1 MNAFA
6 NPNSTELDELFA
18 AAANGDVA
26 PAPKPLMAAPAIQAI
41 PATAAGDAGGD
52 AYDVFQRIGVITR
65 RLHDALHELGYDKA
79 IGNAVDSL
87 PDARARLSYIAKL
100 TGESAEKVLN
110 SVELARAAQ
119 DEMKAGAAA
128 LKSRWKGKSAHSLGN
143 EEGASLVTDTN
154 EFLGNLSMST
164 DLTNS
169 YLTDMMLAQ
178 DFHDLTG
185 QVIRKVVDLAQ
196 TLEEQLVKLLLEATP
211 PDQRARL
218 VDTDIG
224 FLNGPAVQTEGRTD
238 IVTNQSQVDDLLESL
253 GF

>member
-1 MNAFA
+1 MNALA
-6 NPNSTELDELFA
+6 NPVSSELEVQFA
-18 AAANGDVA
+18 AVNGDVA
-26 PAPKPLMAAPAIQAI
+26 SPPAV
-41 PATAAGDAGGD
+41 TAVISAVSVARIETEAEADAH
-52 AYDVFQRIGVITR
+52 DVFQRIGTITR
-65 RLHDALHELGYDKA
+65 ALHDALRELGYDKA

-119 DEMKAGAAA
+119 DEMKEGASA
-128 LKSRWKGKSAHSLGN
+128 LKARWKGKTAHTLANADGV
-143 EEGASLVTDTN
+143 ALVTETN
-154 EFLGNLSMST
+154 EYLGNLSMST

-169 YLTDMMLAQ
+169 YLTEMMMAQ

-211 PDQRARL
+211 TEQRAQ
-218 VDTDIG
+218 VAATDIG
-224 FLNGPAVQTEGRTD
+224 FLNGPAVQTKGRTD
-238 IVTNQSQVDDLLESL
+238 IVTSQSQVDDLLESL

>member
-1 MNAFA
+1 MNALAKTNGEDLDSQFSADATLSAA
-6 NPNSTELDELFA
+6 NARKA
-18 AAANGDVA
+18 AA
-26 PAPKPLMAAPAIQAI
+26 
-41 PATAAGDAGGD
+41 DAD
-52 AYDVFQRIGVITR
+52 AYDVFQRIGTITR
-65 RLHDALHELGYDKA
+65 RLHDALHELGYDKV
-79 IGNAVDSL
+79 IGNAVDTL

-119 DEMKAGAAA
+119 DEIKVGAAT
-128 LKSRWKGKSAHSLGN
+128 LKARWKGKTARSLADAD
-143 EEGASLVTDTN
+143 GAALVTETN
-154 EFLGNLSMST
+154 EFLGNLAMSA

-169 YLTDMMLAQ
+169 YLTEMMMAQ

-185 QVIRKVVDLAQ
+185 QVICKVVDLAQ

-211 PDQRARL
+211 PEQRAR
-218 VDTDIG
+218 VIATDSG
-224 FLNGPAVQTEGRTD
+224 FLNGPAVQTTGRTD